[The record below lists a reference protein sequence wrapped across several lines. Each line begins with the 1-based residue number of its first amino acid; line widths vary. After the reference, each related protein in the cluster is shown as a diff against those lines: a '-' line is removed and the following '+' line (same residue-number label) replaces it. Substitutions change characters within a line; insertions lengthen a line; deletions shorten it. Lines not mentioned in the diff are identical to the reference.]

1 MSEGCMLGCYPVDK
15 MYTDEATSVPYQK
28 LGIDREGSV
37 EIQCFADLK
46 RFVNEY
52 GPAKGQAILD
62 EAHPAGE
69 PYVYPGRKKLA
80 IDSSTK
86 GLPMNSY
93 YYAIDILDYRYD
105 YEVHKVKEYFN
116 ISPRSDFYENMIQK
130 RQKAEQQVNRVLSN
144 IADLYKEKHML
155 EHDVRK
161 LKERVNSFE
170 KAKEGN
176 DEGLKADY
184 VDLVDVHTGR
194 RSIEQMQVNNIFPT
208 LVADFYMMES
218 KDDLTGEGPLA
229 DLPESEKAVLRKKW
243 ELYERWQGEFKQAVE
258 NKLDDLQRRLRSVET
273 SIERT
278 EEWLRPYVRAMKDIE
293 TTEEADLDRMTSPH
307 LVEGYS
313 TYWRDIKIV
322 AWKKVR
328 SAGGKD
334 THYNVVVLDI
344 QHLDIA
350 DLERPGSLGGGA
362 EVLLYKFKEYVVC
375 KHVLDL
381 IFKGQVEERKNE
393 VERFV
398 KRYKGEELPGE
409 EEEKEEVE
417 EETWKD
423 RAKKRL
429 YHALGITD
437 DYFVTKAEAQ
447 DLREGLCGPKH
458 PYPLYYDLKFH
469 ANMFVMN

>member
-15 MYTDEATSVPYQK
+15 MYTGETVTVPYEK
-28 LGIDREGSV
+28 LGIDRDGV
-37 EIQCFADLK
+37 LKVKCFADLK

-52 GPAKGQAILD
+52 GPAKGQKFLD
-62 EAHPAGE
+62 EAKPAGE
-69 PYVYPGRKKLA
+69 PYVYPKRKQLA

-105 YEVHKVKEYFN
+105 YEVHKVREYFN
-116 ISPRSDFYENMIQK
+116 ISPRSDFYENMMQK
-130 RQKAEQQVNRVLSN
+130 RQKAEQQINRVLSN
-144 IADLYKEKHML
+144 IADLYKNKHML
-155 EHDVRK
+155 EHDIRK
-161 LKERVNSFE
+161 LKERVKSFKQAE
-170 KAKEGN
+170 EGDN
-176 DEGLKADY
+176 EGLKADY

-218 KDDLTGEGPLA
+218 KDDLTDGPLA

-243 ELYERWQGEFKQAVE
+243 ELYERWKQEFEQAVKS
-258 NKLDDLQRRLRSVET
+258 KLNDLERRLRSVES

-293 TTEEADLDRMTSPH
+293 TTKDEELDRMTSPH

-313 TYWRDIKIV
+313 TYWRDIRIV
-322 AWKKVR
+322 SWKGMPEDASDPK
-328 SAGGKD
+328 
-334 THYNVVVLDI
+334 HYNVIVLDI
-344 QHLDIA
+344 KHLDIA
-350 DLERPGSLGGGA
+350 DLERPGSLGGGS
-362 EVLLYKFKEYVVC
+362 EILLYQFREYLVC
-375 KHVLDL
+375 EHVLNL
-381 IFKGQVEERKNE
+381 IFKGQVDKRKNE
-393 VERFV
+393 VERFI
-398 KRYKGEELPGE
+398 KKYKGDELPE
-409 EEEKEEVE
+409 EEQQEQVK

-423 RAKKRL
+423 RAKKRV

-437 DYFVTKAEAQ
+437 DYFITKAEAQ

-458 PYPLYYDLKFH
+458 PYQLYYDLKFH
-469 ANMFVMN
+469 ADMFVMN